1 MCNDLL
7 NFDFGF
13 TAVDENELEAVQ
25 SVKTEAST
33 AAATSQELED
43 KLNRLYNSI
52 LPLLSNLKKNP
63 EKEYILW
70 PNRVEKIEQFEDLI
84 TLQFAKILPGTASSD
99 SVEEYSDD
107 EDDTAPPCDCRFRG
121 SNNSSIRGGVKG
133 LGSSSFSEQDTAT
146 IPVTSVS
153 CLLGDGGRAFAPLLA
168 EPLPC

>member
-1 MCNDLL
+1 MSNDLL

-43 KLNRLYNSI
+43 KLNKLYNSI

-84 TLQFAKILPGTASSD
+84 AGIIK
-99 SVEEYSDD
+99 
-107 EDDTAPPCDCRFRG
+107 
-121 SNNSSIRGGVKG
+121 
-133 LGSSSFSEQDTAT
+133 
-146 IPVTSVS
+146 
-153 CLLGDGGRAFAPLLA
+153 
-168 EPLPC
+168 